1 MINLLFQPLNWK
13 MKGKIAGQQT
23 GVMVNKESVIG
34 VATTDIVVEK
44 IGQLEM
50 DVMALLVELT
60 TMYAY

>member
-1 MINLLFQPLNWK
+1 MINLLLQPLNWK
-13 MKGKIAGQQT
+13 MKGNIAGQQT
-23 GVMVNKESVIG
+23 GVIVNKESVIG

>member
-1 MINLLFQPLNWK
+1 MINLLLQPLNWK
-13 MKGKIAGQQT
+13 MKGKLAGQQT

-34 VATTDIVVEK
+34 VATMDIVVEK

>member
-1 MINLLFQPLNWK
+1 
-13 MKGKIAGQQT
+13 MKGNIAGHQT

-44 IGQLEM
+44 VGQLEM